1 MPDPISPFNEHGAGN
16 QLMNKIQQAQSLF
29 SDGYLC
35 SQSILLTYAPLF
47 GLEPDTAAKIGA
59 PFGGGIARR
68 GDTCGAVNGAFMILG
83 LKYGHATADDQES
96 KEKAYRKVEEFI
108 VEFQK
113 RNGSILCNELLD
125 CDISTPQGLLSA
137 YDQHLFSTR
146 CPRFIADTVE
156 ILDQLIETV
165 PDPTQP

>member
-1 MPDPISPFNEHGAGN
+1 
-16 QLMNKIQQAQSLF
+16 MNKNKQAQSLF

-68 GDTCGAVNGAFMILG
+68 GDTCGAVNGAFMVLG
-83 LKYGHATADDQES
+83 LKYGHTSVDDLDS
-96 KEKAYRKVEEFI
+96 KEEAYRKVEEFI
-108 VEFQK
+108 GEFQK
-113 RNGSILCNELLD
+113 RNGSLRCKELLD
-125 CDISTPQGLLSA
+125 SDISTPQGLQSA
-137 YDQHLFSTR
+137 HDQQLFTTR

-156 ILDQLIETV
+156 ILDQLLES
-165 PDPTQP
+165 DLDATQK